1 MFKRRRFT
9 QLLSLSERLH
19 LDAARLRIQSER
31 LHQNAAR
38 LRVHAEKLPLGTE
51 RETLIEW
58 ARQAETASDIDEW
71 PEAASDHTGVK
82 PRCVETRQHHL
93 VCICGSR

>member
-9 QLLSLSERLH
+9 QLLSLSERLY

-38 LRVHAEKLPLGTE
+38 LRVHAEKLPRGTE
-51 RETLIEW
+51 RETLIGW

-71 PEAASDHTGVK
+71 PSSPGLQAPS
-82 PRCVETRQHHL
+82 
-93 VCICGSR
+93 

>member
-19 LDAARLRIQSER
+19 RDAALLRIQSER

-38 LRVHAEKLPLGTE
+38 LRVHAEKLPYGTE
-51 RETLIEW
+51 RETLIGW
-58 ARQAETASDIDEW
+58 ARQVETANEIDE
-71 PEAASDHTGVK
+71 
-82 PRCVETRQHHL
+82 R
-93 VCICGSR
+93 I

>member
-9 QLLSLSERLH
+9 QVPSLSERLY

-31 LHQNAAR
+31 LHQSAAR
-38 LRVHAEKLPLGTE
+38 LRAHAEKLPRGTE
-51 RETLIEW
+51 RETLIGW

-71 PEAASDHTGVK
+71 PSSPDLQAPE
-82 PRCVETRQHHL
+82 
-93 VCICGSR
+93 